1 MLGGRN
7 KRVEAQRHYPENQL
21 WVESRVTFAVF
32 HIIGSSNGLEPWF
45 GDRVVNGVPLPESEA
60 EGTSRV
66 AEVTS
71 RQAANIAWLDRAFAT
86 ARAEHSVG
94 IVLFFQAD
102 LWHPADRADGAMF
115 TARQTWVERLSSL
128 ARHYHGKV
136 LLVSGDSHDYRVD
149 PGVPWMDTYY
159 GVPSPANVTQ
169 IIVDRSIESPASDAS
184 PNPPSVIE
192 WLRLHIDPRSPSV
205 FSWEQ
210 VIVQ

>member
-7 KRVEAQRHYPENQL
+7 KRVEAQRRYPENQL
-21 WVESRVTFAVF
+21 WVESRLTFAVF

-115 TARQTWVERLSSL
+115 TARQT
-128 ARHYHGKV
+128 
-136 LLVSGDSHDYRVD
+136 
-149 PGVPWMDTYY
+149 
-159 GVPSPANVTQ
+159 
-169 IIVDRSIESPASDAS
+169 
-184 PNPPSVIE
+184 
-192 WLRLHIDPRSPSV
+192 
-205 FSWEQ
+205 
-210 VIVQ
+210 